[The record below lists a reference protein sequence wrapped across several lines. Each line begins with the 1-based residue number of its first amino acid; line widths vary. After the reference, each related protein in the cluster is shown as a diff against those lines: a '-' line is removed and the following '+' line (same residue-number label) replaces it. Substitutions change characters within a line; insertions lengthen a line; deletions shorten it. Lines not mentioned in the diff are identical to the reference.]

1 MMSHGGPLLS
11 RAPELRVTHWID
23 AQGLARAPLTL
34 AELGE
39 GYKVIYCFQHWC
51 AGCHS
56 HGFPALVKLVDALGG
71 TDSGFGFGFAVVQT
85 VFEGAEANTF
95 ERLRETQLRYGL
107 KLPFGHDSSE
117 AAHGAPRVPTVMQ
130 DYGTGGTPWFIVIS
144 PAGEVVFSDF
154 QLDAERLIA
163 DVAGLRNA
171 AKSSSNRL

>member
-1 MMSHGGPLLS
+1 MIPRNIETSL
-11 RAPELRVTHWID
+11 RAPELRVTQWID

-34 AELGE
+34 AELGD
-39 GYKVIYCFQHWC
+39 GFKVIYCFQHWC

-56 HGFPALVKLVDALGG
+56 HGFPALVKLVDALSDAG
-71 TDSGFGFGFAVVQT
+71 SGFSFGFAVVQT

-107 KLPFGHDSSE
+107 ELNFGHDSPAGSQ
-117 AAHGAPRVPTVMQ
+117 GGMFPTVMQ

-154 QLDAERLIA
+154 QLDADRLIA
-163 DVAGLRNA
+163 DVGGQHTKV
-171 AKSSSNRL
+171 KSSQNQL

>member
-1 MMSHGGPLLS
+1 MIPRNIETSL
-11 RAPELRVTHWID
+11 RAPELRVTQWID

-34 AELGE
+34 AELGD
-39 GYKVIYCFQHWC
+39 GFKVIYCFQHWC

-56 HGFPALVKLVDALGG
+56 HGFPALVKLVDALSDAG
-71 TDSGFGFGFAVVQT
+71 SGFSFGFAVVQT

-107 KLPFGHDSSE
+107 ELPFGHDHP
-117 AAHGAPRVPTVMQ
+117 AASQGTASAALMPTVMQ

-154 QLDAERLIA
+154 QLDADRLIA
-163 DVAGLRNA
+163 DVAGQHTKV
-171 AKSSSNRL
+171 KSS

>member
-1 MMSHGGPLLS
+1 MMSASTPEV
-11 RAPELRVTHWID
+11 RAPELRVAQWID
-23 AQGLARAPLTL
+23 AQGQARAPLTL
-34 AELGE
+34 AALGD
-39 GYKVIYCFQHWC
+39 GFKVIYCFQHWC

-56 HGFPALVKLVDALGG
+56 HGFPALVKLVGAL
-71 TDSGFGFGFAVVQT
+71 SGPDIDFGFAVVQT

-107 KLPFGHDSSE
+107 ELPFGHDSP
-117 AAHGAPRVPTVMQ
+117 AASDGAAMVPTVMQ

-163 DVAGLRNA
+163 DVAGLRN
-171 AKSSSNRL
+171 KDESS